1 MSKRKFT
8 LYQASR
14 FTKISR
20 YKLEQAI
27 QDNLLK
33 TMDGKGN
40 VKCYI
45 LEDDLNKFLDNHGE
59 QYKRFTYP
67 DDNKSPFV
75 SSEIN
80 DFISIKIH
88 DEIIEQK
95 NRIIK
100 LLEDQN
106 NENVSKVSF
115 YELKSVAEKALNELP
130 ESKRNIKDDLN
141 NQLKSIN

>member
-67 DDNKSPFV
+67 DDNKTPFV

-115 YELKSVAEKALNELP
+115 YELKTVAEKALNELP
-130 ESKRNIKDDLN
+130 ESKRSIKDDLN